1 LTRRRT
7 ATVVVGGVLAAAFIS
22 FGASAAAAATAK
34 PVDLKN
40 VEVLPIPAGNG
51 VAQASATAATARSP
65 LPAGYEEQEHLVRG
79 TASLYDGPARG
90 PAKIESTD
98 HPFTTRV
105 LVRAPSDP
113 SAFSGTVWV
122 EPFNTSG
129 GGEAD
134 ALWGSLAPLAEQRG
148 DAWVGV
154 TVRNGSVARLQE
166 FDGARYADL
175 DLAATGYGWDVLR
188 DVGTLLKTNSSKS
201 PLADLDVKHVYL
213 GGYSQS
219 GVDVGTFASS
229 FHDVTRLKGDKPT
242 YDGYLVGARGGNLS
256 PLQSSGALIP
266 AFQTAA
272 LRNLDVPTIDLE
284 PQANAEGFA
293 VEVPTVIAQ
302 DAGLAGADKITTPTF
317 TYTSAGGVVVR
328 KPDTNAPDNR
338 YRLYEVAGAPHGNG
352 GGTAACPGISSFPVR
367 YFTRAAEA
375 NLARWAEKGIPP
387 APAPR
392 LTLATKDD
400 VSVARTDQY
409 GNAVGGLRSPFVDVA
424 LSRYEAH
431 QPGSSCTG
439 FGNEVPLSKDVLT
452 QRYGDATKYMQQF
465 TKSLDKA
472 IKAGTLLSLDRQA
485 ILDAQQ
491 VRANELFA
499 PQ

>member
-1 LTRRRT
+1 MRWSAHRQVNTGRRAR
-7 ATVVVGGVLAAAFIS
+7 GVLVGMILTAAVIS
-22 FGASAAAAATAK
+22 FGGNASGAASVTK
-34 PVDLKN
+34 TVDLSE

-51 VAQASATAATARSP
+51 VAQASATAPTARSP
-65 LPAGYEEQEHLVRG
+65 LPDGYEEQEYLVRG

-90 PAKIESTD
+90 PVKVESTD
-98 HPFTTRV
+98 HPFVTRV
-105 LVRAPSDP
+105 LVRAPTDP

-134 ALWGSLAPLAEQRG
+134 ALWGSLGPLAEQRG

-166 FDGARYADL
+166 FDAARYADL
-175 DLAATGYGWDVLR
+175 NLAATAYGWDILR
-188 DVGTLLKTNSSKS
+188 DVGTLLKTNNSKS
-201 PLADLDVKHVYL
+201 PLADLAVKHMYL

-242 YDGYLVGARGGNLS
+242 YDGYLVGARAGNLS

-293 VEVPTVIAQ
+293 VEVPTVIAR

-317 TYTSAGGVVVR
+317 IYTSAGGVVVR

-338 YRLYEVAGAPHGNG
+338 YRLYEVAGAPHSNG
-352 GGTAACPGISSFPVR
+352 GATAACPGISSFPVR
-367 YFTRAAEA
+367 FFTRAAEA
-375 NLARWAEKGIPP
+375 NLARWAEKGTPP
-387 APAPR
+387 SPAPR

-400 VSVARTDQY
+400 VSVAKTDQY
-409 GNAVGGLRSPFVDVA
+409 GNAVGGLRSPFVD
-424 LSRYEAH
+424 LPLPRYEAH
-431 QPGSSCTG
+431 QPGSSC
-439 FGNEVPLSKDVLT
+439 
-452 QRYGDATKYMQQF
+452 GDRSA
-465 TKSLDKA
+465 
-472 IKAGTLLSLDRQA
+472 
-485 ILDAQQ
+485 
-491 VRANELFA
+491 
-499 PQ
+499 